1 MGRREF
7 HNKIFDCYV
16 GDNFTSKDLLCY
28 IGGNFISED
37 EGRYAGVTGIHVV
50 EACSQCHSIDLP

>member
-37 EGRYAGVTGIHVV
+37 EGRYSGVTGIHGNTGM
-50 EACSQCHSIDLP
+50 